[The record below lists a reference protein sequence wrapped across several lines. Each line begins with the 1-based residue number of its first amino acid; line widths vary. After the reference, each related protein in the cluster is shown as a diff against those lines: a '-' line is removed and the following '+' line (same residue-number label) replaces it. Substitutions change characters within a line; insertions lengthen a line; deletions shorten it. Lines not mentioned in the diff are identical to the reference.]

1 MARRVSLHHRAL
13 LFSAFAVTATV
24 SGCQTNPLANTPWGS
39 ASRVPP
45 PNAPS
50 VLPSAPYGGPAG
62 AASPMGPGATQSRLP
77 GGANPQASAANPL
90 LDPVVQAQNQLKA
103 ATDNARMAVA
113 KSTDSI
119 NSSVQQAGARLDR
132 IGEGV
137 VQASGTIQSALQDP
151 LPFPPVIVPST
162 TPAGSGNFAPDPAG
176 IPGTGGYAAPGLPMP
191 SAGKI
196 GDSTPVDPNAQW
208 VKPTPR

>member
-1 MARRVSLHHRAL
+1 MARLVSIQHRACL
-13 LFSAFAVTATV
+13 LSACALSATFG
-24 SGCQTNPLANTPWGS
+24 GCQTNPLANTPWGS

-62 AASPMGPGATQSRLP
+62 AVSPAGMGSPQSRLP
-77 GGANPQASAANPL
+77 AGSNPQASVPNSL
-90 LDPVVQAQNQLKA
+90 FDPVVQAQNQLKA
-103 ATDNARMAVA
+103 STDNARTAVA

-119 NSSVQQAGARLDR
+119 NRSVQQAGARLDR

-151 LPFPPVIVPST
+151 LPFPPVIVPPTS
-162 TPAGSGNFAPDPAG
+162 PAAGGNFAPDPAG
-176 IPGTGGYAAPGLPMP
+176 IPGTGGYASPGVPMP
-191 SAGKI
+191 SSGTL
-196 GDSTPVDPNAQW
+196 GDATPIDPNAQW

>member
-1 MARRVSLHHRAL
+1 MARLALSRHRAF
-13 LFSAFAVTATV
+13 LFTACVLSTAFV
-24 SGCQTNPLANTPWGS
+24 GCQTNPLANTPWGA

-50 VLPSAPYGGPAG
+50 VMPSAQYGGPSG
-62 AASPMGPGATQSRLP
+62 AASPMSPGASQSRLP